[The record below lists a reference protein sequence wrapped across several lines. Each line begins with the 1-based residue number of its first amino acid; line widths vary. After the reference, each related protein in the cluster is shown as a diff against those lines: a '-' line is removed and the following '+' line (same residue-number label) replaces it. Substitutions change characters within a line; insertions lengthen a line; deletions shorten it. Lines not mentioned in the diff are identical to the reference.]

1 VVEHLPSK
9 WEALSSNPNTAQKKG
24 EILELL
30 VTIVQCN
37 NPVDHESWPFLLK
50 LSWVTSK
57 VAIEP

>member
-1 VVEHLPSK
+1 
-9 WEALSSNPNTAQKKG
+9 
-24 EILELL
+24 LELL